1 MDRLGSGAEA
11 MNDSLFDQDSSG
23 PVARAASVVV
33 AIAYIVAAYVSSSW
47 VDAVEVATGLLLPV
61 ACIWFP
67 DALGTCV
74 GFVGTQFVSEDS
86 SGPGV
91 FIMGWVVLLLPI
103 PMGVIIHLMS

>member
-1 MDRLGSGAEA
+1 
-11 MNDSLFDQDSSG
+11 MNDSFFDQDSSG

-33 AIAYIVAAYVSSSW
+33 AIANIIGAYVSLNW
-47 VDAVEVATGLLLPV
+47 VDAIEAATGLLLPV

-86 SGPGV
+86 PGPGV

-103 PMGVIIHLMS
+103 PMWVIIHLMA